1 MKFSLILCLL
11 LWLCSCAAPI
21 RNLQPQINSLVIAHH
36 FDAALRYLDD
46 SPAVYGPKNEL
57 LYWLDKGMV
66 FHLAGR
72 YQESIDAFEQAK
84 KKFDELYT
92 RSLHEMA
99 STYFVNDYW
108 ESYRGD
114 DEEYVLLNVIDA
126 LNFAALGQIHESLVE
141 ARDVDVKLS
150 LINGRYGPNN
160 KNVYRDDAF
169 ARLLM
174 GILYQADS
182 SLESKDDARIS
193 LDRAL
198 QVYQKDYAK
207 NYGISVPPLL
217 DKIKNQDT
225 TSQAIVYLIQYTGFM
240 PIKTADVFVIPAGG
254 ALVTKLSFPKYV
266 DRMSSL
272 ARSSLIAHGH
282 FADTIYPTEV
292 GENIGA
298 IAKQILENRKWLLRT
313 KAVLR
318 PAVKLAGEKVAEI
331 QLKKKYGY
339 LSADALD
346 ILGTVYNFYTEEPDL
361 RSWQTLPNEIRI
373 ARLVLNPGHYQFAV
387 QSFDKDGNQLE
398 NKDLGSLDLKQSD
411 VKFFIVRSYF

>member
-1 MKFSLILCLL
+1 MKFFLVFFLLCLS
-11 LWLCSCAAPI
+11 SCAGPI

-36 FDAALRYLDD
+36 FDVALRYLDD
-46 SPAVYGPKNEL
+46 TSAVYGPKNEL

-66 FHLAGR
+66 LHLAGR
-72 YQESIDAFEQAK
+72 YQESIAAFEQAK
-84 KKFDELYT
+84 RKFDELYT

-99 STYFVNDYW
+99 STVLTNDYW

-114 DEEYVLLNVIDA
+114 DEEYVLLNMIQA

-141 ARDVDVKLS
+141 AREVDVKLS
-150 LINGRYGPNN
+150 LINGRYGSRH

-174 GILYQADS
+174 GILYKADNS
-182 SLESKDDARIS
+182 WEGKDDARIS

-198 QVYQKDYAK
+198 EVYQKDYVK
-207 NYGISVPPLL
+207 NYGISVPQLL
-217 DKIKNQDT
+217 EKIKNQDNSSKAT
-225 TSQAIVYLIQYTGFM
+225 VYLIQYTGFM

-266 DRMSSL
+266 DRMSIL
-272 ARSSLIAHGH
+272 DSSKLIAHGRL
-282 FADTIYPTEV
+282 ADTVYPTEV

-298 IAKQILENRKWLLRT
+298 IAKQILENRKWLLRA
-313 KAVLR
+313 KAALR

-346 ILGTVYNFYTEEPDL
+346 ILSTVYNLYTEEPDL

-373 ARLVLNPGHYQFAV
+373 ARLVLEPGHYQFAV
-387 QSFDKDGNQLE
+387 QSFDKDGNSLE
-398 NKDLGSLDLKQSD
+398 NKDLGALDLKASD